1 MGAVVTSCQLVTIPR
16 AGHDFR
22 VQVSQNREKVIHSSQ
37 VYDKKDYR
45 KNWVVGYQKEVSES
59 FATSLFTK

>member
-1 MGAVVTSCQLVTIPR
+1 MTSCLLVAIPR

-22 VQVSQNREKVIHSSQ
+22 VQVSHYRKKVIHSSQ

-45 KNWVVGYQKEVSES
+45 KNWVVGYQKEVNES
-59 FATSLFTK
+59 FATDLITK

>member
-1 MGAVVTSCQLVTIPR
+1 MGAVVTSCQLVTFPR

-37 VYDKKDYR
+37 IYDIKDYR

-59 FATSLFTK
+59 FATGLITT

>member
-22 VQVSQNREKVIHSSQ
+22 VQVSQNRQKVIHSSQ

-45 KNWVVGYQKEVSES
+45 KNWVVGYQREVSES
-59 FATSLFTK
+59 VATTLITK

>member
-22 VQVSQNREKVIHSSQ
+22 VQVSQNRQKVIHSSQ
-37 VYDKKDYR
+37 VYDTKDYR
-45 KNWVVGYQKEVSES
+45 KNWVVGYQREVSES
-59 FATSLFTK
+59 VATTLITK